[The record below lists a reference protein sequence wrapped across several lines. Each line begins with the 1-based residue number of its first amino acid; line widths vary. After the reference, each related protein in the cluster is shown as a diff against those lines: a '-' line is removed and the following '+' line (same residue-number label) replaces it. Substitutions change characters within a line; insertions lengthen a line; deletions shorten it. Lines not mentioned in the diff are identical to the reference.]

1 MGVESGSFGN
11 MWTVQICPNGDIPEY
26 AGKCMV
32 VLNLCGLPQNV
43 GKFKVEWNIQ
53 CKEMNANISSTAD
66 FSIESTGKFC
76 NIGRFADFQKLESF
90 SVQIHVFI
98 LTVYSVDGEVL
109 SNANGLSQGFSTETS
124 VNEAE
129 MKMNEM
135 AVAPAAHQ
143 DVAPIPAATEDEFE
157 RFAMKIRSF
166 QHYIDD
172 KLSVHDAKFGVIKN
186 DIESMFG
193 TLNELMEMSQRRE
206 ADIKALRQQMAAVT
220 EQHPLMET
228 NGQRPYS
235 TKYHKGRAS
244 KSHKK
249 LIAFLSNQEM
259 QLTHYF
265 DILMANGFESVQS
278 LYGITHQDLQQI
290 GMDKL
295 GHRKQLIRCVEMEQE
310 AHRKQLMKL
319 VKSKVAPK

>member
-1 MGVESGSFGN
+1 
-11 MWTVQICPNGDIPEY
+11 
-26 AGKCMV
+26 
-32 VLNLCGLPQNV
+32 
-43 GKFKVEWNIQ
+43 
-53 CKEMNANISSTAD
+53 
-66 FSIESTGKFC
+66 
-76 NIGRFADFQKLESF
+76 
-90 SVQIHVFI
+90 
-98 LTVYSVDGEVL
+98 
-109 SNANGLSQGFSTETS
+109 
-124 VNEAE
+124 

-135 AVAPAAHQ
+135 AVAAAAHQ
-143 DVAPIPAATEDEFE
+143 DVAPIAAATEDEFE

-235 TKYHKGRAS
+235 AKYHKGRAS

-259 QLTHYF
+259 QLTQYF
-265 DILMANGFESVQS
+265 DTLMANGFESVQS
-278 LYGITHQDLQQI
+278 LYGITHDDLKQI
-290 GMDKL
+290 GIEKL
-295 GHRKQLIRCVEMEQE
+295 GHRKQIIRCVEMEQE

-319 VKSKVAPK
+319 IKSKVAPTS

>member
-1 MGVESGSFGN
+1 M
-11 MWTVQICPNGDIPEY
+11 VQICPNGDIPEY

-76 NIGRFADFQKLESF
+76 NIGRFADFKQLDSF
-90 SVQIHVFI
+90 SVSIHVFI
-98 LTVYSVDGEVL
+98 LTVYNNNGEVI
-109 SNANGLSQGFSTETS
+109 SNGINTGGLSTETS
-124 VNEAE
+124 VNDAE
-129 MKMNEM
+129 MKMNE
-135 AVAPAAHQ
+135 VAPAAHHEN
-143 DVAPIPAATEDEFE
+143 VIGSGGNEDDFE

-172 KLSVHDAKFGVIKN
+172 KLNVHDAKFAVIKT
-186 DIESMFG
+186 DIEGMYG
-193 TLNELMEMSQRRE
+193 TLNELMEMNKRKE
-206 ADIKALRQQMAAVT
+206 AVMKALHEQMAV
-220 EQHPLMET
+220 LMEERDHSMIET
-228 NGQRPYS
+228 NGHTSSHRPYS
-235 TKYHKGRAS
+235 AKYHKGRAT

-259 QLTHYF
+259 QLTQYF
-265 DILMANGFESVQS
+265 DLLMANGFESVQS
-278 LYGITHQDLQQI
+278 LYGITHDDLKQI
-290 GMDKL
+290 GIEKL
-295 GHRKQLIRCVEMEQE
+295 GHRKQIIRCVEMEQE

-319 VKSKVAPK
+319 IKSKVAPTS